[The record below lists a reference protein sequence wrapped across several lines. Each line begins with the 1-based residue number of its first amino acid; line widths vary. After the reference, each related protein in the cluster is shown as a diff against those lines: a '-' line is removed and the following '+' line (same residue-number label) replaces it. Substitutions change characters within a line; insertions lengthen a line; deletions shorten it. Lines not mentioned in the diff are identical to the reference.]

1 MPLTFFDA
9 GHLTA
14 RLDLES
20 AVEVADGQ
28 GGVTRSHA
36 VTATLWARI
45 EPVTADIAELGSVER
60 QVVTHR
66 IWLRHTDGLAPG
78 MRLRKG
84 GRIFTIRTV
93 HDPDEGGRYLVA
105 RVTEGADV

>member
-1 MPLTFFDA
+1 MQLTFFDA
-9 GHLTA
+9 GQLTV

-20 AVEVADGQ
+20 AVELPDGQ
-28 GGVTRSHA
+28 GGVTQSHA

-66 IWLRHTDGLAPG
+66 VWLRYTDAVAPG
-78 MRLRKG
+78 MRFRKG
-84 GRIFTIRTV
+84 DRIFTIRTV